1 LARQAPAPSVQ
12 RNAKGI
18 KCPKDQG
25 EFRAWMAALDIDYP
39 LPADANLF
47 GQCGLVKFK
56 IFAAVTEDSAKIYRG
71 SDEHSA
77 PKMSSLEHIITC
89 QRSLTIKMS
98 PFVYFFKC

>member
-1 LARQAPAPSVQ
+1 
-12 RNAKGI
+12 
-18 KCPKDQG
+18 
-25 EFRAWMAALDIDYP
+25 MAALDIDYP

-77 PKMSSLEHIITC
+77 PKMSSFEHIITC